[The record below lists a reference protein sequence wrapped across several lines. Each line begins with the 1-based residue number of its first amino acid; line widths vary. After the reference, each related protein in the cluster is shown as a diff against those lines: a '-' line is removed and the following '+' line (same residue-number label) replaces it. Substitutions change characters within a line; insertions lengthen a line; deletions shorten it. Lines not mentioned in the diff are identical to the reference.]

1 MQRDEPTIYEMVGG
15 EKTFENLVEVFYE
28 KIEADEAL
36 RDVFPDDLEEGKL
49 WQKLFLTQLFGG
61 PTTYSEQRG
70 HPRLRM
76 RHQPFS
82 INAETGQRWL
92 THMLA
97 SIDEVG
103 IQEPA
108 RSAMRQYFMRAAPHM
123 VNIYTTDDEEA

>member
-61 PTTYSEQRG
+61 PTTYSERRG

-82 INAETGQRWL
+82 IDAEAGRRWL

-97 SIDEVG
+97 SIDKVG

-123 VNIYTTDDEEA
+123 VNIYTTDDGEA